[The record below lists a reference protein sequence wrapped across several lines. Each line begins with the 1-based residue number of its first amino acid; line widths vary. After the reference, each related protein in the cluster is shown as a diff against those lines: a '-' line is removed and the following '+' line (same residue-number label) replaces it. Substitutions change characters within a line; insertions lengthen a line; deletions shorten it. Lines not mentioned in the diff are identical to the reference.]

1 MPLHNE
7 SSVAIIILNWNGY
20 EHSRNCLDSLAKLN
34 YSNYQV
40 VLVDNASQD
49 RSGVRLKEEFP
60 WVVLLQNKQNLGFT
74 GGNNVGIS
82 YALAQGYTYVMLL
95 NNDTLV
101 DPDFLAPM
109 VNLLASDAAIAVV
122 QPLILLL
129 EDHKKIWSAGGEF
142 QSWLGISKTK
152 GDREDLAS
160 YTFSPEP
167 LDWVTGCCMLLPSKV
182 IQDLGPLQDSFFAY
196 FEDVD
201 WSLRIRKAGYK
212 LLLSKESIIYHEGN
226 ASSKK
231 HSKEGTLSPTVFYLH
246 ARNQLFLIRRHL
258 SFPVILVAFAY
269 HLSKYSAWIV
279 YFCLRGRFQK
289 AKAVIKGIKDG
300 LVLDHRINRPLCP

>member
-34 YSNYQV
+34 YSNYQII
-40 VLVDNASQD
+40 LVDNASED
-49 RSGVRLKEEFP
+49 RSGWRLKEEFP
-60 WVVLLQNKQNLGFT
+60 WIVLLQNDQNLGFT

-82 YALAQGYTYVMLL
+82 YALANGFTYVMLL

-101 DPDFLAPM
+101 SSDFLTPM
-109 VNLLASDAAIAVV
+109 VNMLDNDATVGIV

-129 EDHKKIWSAGGEF
+129 EDHKKIWSAGGKF
-142 QSWLGISKTK
+142 NSWLGISTTR
-152 GDREDLAS
+152 GDRATLAS
-160 YTFSPEP
+160 YTFGSHA

-182 IQDLGPLQDSFFAY
+182 IQELGPLQASFFAY

-212 LLLSKESIIYHEGN
+212 LLLSKESVIYHEGN

-231 HSKEGTLSPTVFYLH
+231 ESKEGTLSPTVFYLH
-246 ARNQLFLIRRHL
+246 TRNQLFLIKKHL
-258 SFPVILVAFAY
+258 SYPAFLLAFGY
-269 HLSKYSAWIV
+269 HLSKYFAWIV

-289 AKAVIKGIKDG
+289 AKAVSKGINDG
-300 LVLDHRINRPLCP
+300 LVLDHHINRPLCP